1 MHTNKVLS
9 NWILVGRLQLPPKQ
23 LIVATRTADYNLIN
37 HNVFVAN
44 LIWRKI
50 FATSTGVVDKMGDV
64 TGLSNAEADELCQKQ
79 HEDTKVSSMT
89 TTTIEGPYDCNVL
102 FCMQDFLFQ
111 QTMYRIKDPRKSL
124 PFYTGVLGMTLLV
137 KLDFPEAKFSLYF
150 MG

>member
-1 MHTNKVLS
+1 
-9 NWILVGRLQLPPKQ
+9 
-23 LIVATRTADYNLIN
+23 
-37 HNVFVAN
+37 
-44 LIWRKI
+44 
-50 FATSTGVVDKMGDV
+50 MGDV

-79 HEDTKVSSMT
+79 HADTKVSLMSAAEKKPFINAMF
-89 TTTIEGPYDCNVL
+89 
-102 FCMQDFLFQ
+102 FCLQDFLFQ